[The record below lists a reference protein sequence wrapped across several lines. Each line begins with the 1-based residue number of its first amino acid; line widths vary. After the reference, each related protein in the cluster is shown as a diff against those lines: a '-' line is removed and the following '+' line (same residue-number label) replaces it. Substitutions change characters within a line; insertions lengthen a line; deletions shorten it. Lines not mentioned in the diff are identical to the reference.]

1 MAEFLVELYVAQDDA
16 RTAQVLAERAQTA
29 AADLTREGSPV
40 RCVRSI
46 FVPED
51 ETCLQL
57 YQAPSVELVQ
67 EAVHRVG
74 GRCEHISAASS
85 T

>member
-1 MAEFLVELYVAQDDA
+1 MAEYIVELYVAQNDD
-16 RTAQVLAERAQTA
+16 RTARELAQRARAA

-40 RCVRSI
+40 TCVSSVY
-46 FVPED
+46 VPDD

-57 YQAPSVELVQ
+57 FQATSAEVVR
-67 EAVHRVG
+67 EAVQRAG
-74 GRCEHISAASS
+74 GHCEHISPATS